1 MSCLER
7 IKVNL
12 VTHEIFLKTSHLYN
26 EMGKNYFYRNL
37 FKQDLAHIK
46 QKIVQQNAE
55 SFFKLCFKDF
65 TIREN
70 RYRTLLLESSTPN
83 NKSEKLYLNLVKV
96 FEKIHLEKSEPFDLY
111 LGEIQDLTHLLFAD
125 VLSSNQLKYRKVG
138 KKKGFLMMENIS
150 VREELELYLDKFVKV
165 QKKHEIEP
173 IFLYVNFFV
182 DFMNLNVYQ
191 NEYNDSL
198 ALLIF
203 YTLMVENDCSAADYI
218 SFFQKLLVYKDEYLE
233 IINLIKIQSQQDS
246 PDLMPLMRFFINIF
260 NSMYVDLNEFSRDYE
275 YDQNLSINK
284 TDYVENT
291 IYKLPEVFSK
301 ADIRKHHPSVSDS
314 TINRTLKRLQ
324 DDNII
329 RSVGTGRGAKWVK
342 IAKKTDK
349 IKFEGQFR
357 MDLGDEYE

>member
-26 EMGKNYFYRNL
+26 EMGKNYFYRDL

-46 QKIVQQNAE
+46 QKTVQENAE
-55 SFFKLCFKDF
+55 SFFRLCFSDF
-65 TIREN
+65 SLREN

-83 NKSEKLYLNLVKV
+83 NRAEKLYRNLIKV
-96 FEKIHLEKSEPFDLY
+96 FEKIHLEKNEPFDLH
-111 LGEIQDLTHLLFAD
+111 LGEIQDLNHLLFED
-125 VLSSNQLKYRKVG
+125 VLPSNQLKYRKIG
-138 KKKGFLMMENIS
+138 RKKGLLTMETTS
-150 VREELELYLDKFVKV
+150 TREELESYLGKFLKLE
-165 QKKHEIEP
+165 KKQEIEP
-173 IFLYVNFFV
+173 IFLYVNFLV
-182 DFMNLNVYQ
+182 DFMILNVYQ
-191 NEYNDSL
+191 NEYNDAL

-203 YTLMVENDCSAADYI
+203 YTLVVQNDFSAADYI

-233 IINLIKIQSQQDS
+233 IINLIKIQSQQDI

-260 NSMYVDLNEFSRDYE
+260 NSMYTDLNEFSRDYE
-275 YDQNLSINK
+275 YDKNLSINK

-291 IYKLPEVFSK
+291 INKLPEVFSK
-301 ADIRKHHPSVSDS
+301 SDVRKHHPSISDS

-324 DDNII
+324 DENII

-342 IAKKTDK
+342 IVKSNNKM
-349 IKFEGQFR
+349 KFDGQFK
-357 MDLGDEYE
+357 MDLGD